1 MRRLVLADTGP
12 LVALFHEDDAAHH
25 WALARFREFTE
36 PLLTCEAVLTE
47 AIHLLRKVP
56 PAHANLLSLWERD
69 LLRVGF
75 SAEDE
80 KDAIPRLLRRFA
92 DVPISFADSGMVRMS
107 EIHAACVVWTL
118 DSDFRVY
125 RRSGRQSI
133 PLVIPY
139 RASDQPPL
147 TSHFG
152 LCFLR

>member
-1 MRRLVLADTGP
+1 MSRLVLADTGP
-12 LVALFHEDDAAHH
+12 LGALFHQNDSAHQ

-56 PAHANLLSLWERD
+56 PAHANLLSLWQRD

-75 SAEDE
+75 SVENE
-80 KDAIPRLLRRFA
+80 KDAIRRLLRRFA
-92 DVPISFADSGMVRMS
+92 DVPISFADACLIRMS
-107 EIHAACVVWTL
+107 EIHANSVVWTL

-133 PLVIPY
+133 PLVMPT
-139 RASDQPPL
+139 R
-147 TSHFG
+147 
-152 LCFLR
+152 

>member
-1 MRRLVLADTGP
+1 MSRLVLADTGP
-12 LVALFHEDDAAHH
+12 LVALFHQNDSAHQ

-56 PAHANLLSLWERD
+56 PAHANLLSLWQRD

-75 SAEDE
+75 SVENE
-80 KDAIPRLLRRFA
+80 KDAIRRLLRRFA
-92 DVPISFADSGMVRMS
+92 DGPISFADACLIRMS
-107 EIHAACVVWTL
+107 EIHANSVVWTL

-133 PLVIPY
+133 PLVMPT
-139 RASDQPPL
+139 R
-147 TSHFG
+147 
-152 LCFLR
+152 

>member
-1 MRRLVLADTGP
+1 MSRLVLADTGP
-12 LVALFHEDDAAHH
+12 LVALFHQNDSAHQ

-56 PAHANLLSLWERD
+56 PAHANLLSLWQRD

-75 SAEDE
+75 SVENE
-80 KDAIPRLLRRFA
+80 KDAIRRLLRRFA
-92 DVPISFADSGMVRMS
+92 DVPISFADACLIRMS
-107 EIHAACVVWTL
+107 EIHADSVVWTL

-133 PLVIPY
+133 PLVMPT
-139 RASDQPPL
+139 R
-147 TSHFG
+147 
-152 LCFLR
+152 